1 MNGDVD
7 KWLASGAGVR
17 EGLRLLGIYA
27 PNRHLDRLVRL
38 APERYGYLLKHRLS
52 KFASSPELEAMSRP
66 RRPGAFREQWPFLSE
81 PDCPAELKVLA
92 ADKISAYWNYVEGHE
107 QLWNCR
113 TLEECYETARKVVE
127 NFLQNRRIEDEFC
140 NWRDRHVLLGKHPVF
155 RQSRRLREL
164 RSLSIVELMRKKK
177 NLEGAIWRVK
187 DEIRKGDRPHL
198 RAARERRLQEKE
210 EQLAEVGRMI
220 QSYEDEY
227 GRRKD
232 RAARAADR

>member
-7 KWLASGAGVR
+7 RWLGSGAGVR
-17 EGLRLLGIYA
+17 EGLRLLSIYA

-38 APERYGYLLKHRLS
+38 APERYGYLLKQRLAKLS
-52 KFASSPELEAMSRP
+52 SSPGMKTMAFP

-113 TLEECYETARKVVE
+113 SLTECYEAAKQVVE

-140 NWRDRHVLLGKHPVF
+140 SWRDRHVLLGKHPVF

-164 RSLSIVELMRKKK
+164 RSLSIVELVRKKK

-187 DEIRKGDRPHL
+187 DEIRRGDRPHL
-198 RAARERRLQEKE
+198 LASRERRLKEKE
-210 EQLAEVGRMI
+210 EQLAEVERMI

-232 RAARAADR
+232 RVARAADR

>member
-7 KWLASGAGVR
+7 RWLGSGAGVR
-17 EGLRLLGIYA
+17 EGLRLLSIYA

-38 APERYGYLLKHRLS
+38 APERYGYLLKQRLAKLS
-52 KFASSPELEAMSRP
+52 SSPGMKTMAFP

-113 TLEECYETARKVVE
+113 SLTECYEAAKKVVE

-140 NWRDRHVLLGKHPVF
+140 SWRDRHVLLGKHPVF

-164 RSLSIVELMRKKK
+164 RSLSIVELVRKKK

-187 DEIRKGDRPHL
+187 DEIRRGDRPHL
-198 RAARERRLQEKE
+198 LASRERRLKEKE
-210 EQLAEVGRMI
+210 EQLAEVERMI

-227 GRRKD
+227 GRRKGK
-232 RAARAADR
+232 AARAADR